1 MDQEGL
7 PQDSTL
13 AITLASTPDAA
24 ARARAE
30 LTAWPAAGRLDDTL
44 LDDARLL
51 TSELVTNSFR
61 HAGIALNAPVSL
73 TAWLRAATLHVEIH
87 DQGTDG
93 NVAWRTPQRH
103 EDSGGF
109 GLDLVAQLSS
119 AWGIERDTR
128 GTTVWFEL
136 IV

>member
-13 AITLASTPDAA
+13 AITLASAPGAA

-30 LTAWPAAGRLDDTL
+30 LAAWPAAGRLEGTS

-61 HAGIALNAPVSL
+61 HAGIALDAPL
-73 TAWLRAATLHVEIH
+73 RMTAWLHAATLRVEIH

-103 EDSGGF
+103 EDAGGF

-136 IV
+136 VV